1 MDKIREQLRNPWVT
15 AAVGFVVGLIIGL
28 VVLGWG
34 LWPVQWKDAAPS
46 HLREDA
52 KVDYLCMAIEA
63 FGKDQRAD
71 LALKRWQE
79 LGPKAA
85 DVLIE
90 VNPANCAASQAELMA
105 FQTAVKSPVG
115 SVQPTAQPT
124 GESGLPVT
132 TPGAVSPTKPAA
144 ETKGPSALLLVLVC
158 LLVLIIG
165 GALAYMLLFKN
176 RRQAGEGTPATRAQE
191 MNRAAERTDFQAEGQ
206 DQPVAQFMTTY
217 MSGDDL
223 YDDSFSI
230 DSPSGEF
237 LGECGVGISET
248 IGVGDPKKV
257 TAFEV
262 WLFDKNDIQT
272 ITKVLMSTHAFND
285 PAINQRLASKGEPVL
300 VEPGTKVLLE
310 TATLQLEARV
320 VDMGYGSGAL
330 PVESNFDRLTL
341 ELAVWPRAKA

>member
-1 MDKIREQLRNPWVT
+1 MDKILEQIRNPKV
-15 AAVGFVVGLIIGL
+15 AAGVGLVVGLIIGL

-34 LWPVQWKDAAPS
+34 LWPVQWTDAAPS
-46 HLREDA
+46 HLRDDA
-52 KVDYLCMAIEA
+52 KVDYLCMAIQS

-71 LALKRWQE
+71 LALQRWQE

-90 VNPANCAASQAELMA
+90 VNSVNCAASQAELMA
-105 FQTAVKSPVG
+105 FQTVVKSPVT
-115 SVQPTAQPT
+115 SQPTTAA
-124 GESGLPVT
+124 GLPVT
-132 TPGAVSPTKPAA
+132 TPGAVSPVEPDETKD
-144 ETKGPSALLLVLVC
+144 KGPSPALLIVVSLLVLA
-158 LLVLIIG
+158 IG

-176 RRQAGEGTPATRAQE
+176 RKQIVGGTPVSRAQE
-191 MNRAAERTDFQAEGQ
+191 MSRSAERTDFQAEGQ

-272 ITKVLMSTHAFND
+272 ITRVLMSTHAFND

-300 VEPGTKVLLE
+300 VEPGAKVLLE
-310 TATLQLEARV
+310 TATLTLEARV

-330 PVESNFDRLTL
+330 PAESNFDRLTL